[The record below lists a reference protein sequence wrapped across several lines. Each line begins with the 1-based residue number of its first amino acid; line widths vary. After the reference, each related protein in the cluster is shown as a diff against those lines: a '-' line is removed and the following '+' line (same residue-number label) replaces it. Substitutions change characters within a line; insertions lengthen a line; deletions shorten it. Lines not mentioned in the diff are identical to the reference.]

1 MKPHFNPAYSLDQA
15 AAWHGDRVAIH
26 YGDVAVRVAEAAQVT
41 RQLAGMLA
49 GCGVGMGDRVA
60 LISRNSPYHLL
71 LHVACAR
78 LGAVFVPVSFRF
90 AVPELED
97 LLRFSGARVVVTD
110 PETAVRGID
119 RAGCGGAEF
128 FVIDDDA
135 AASAADAPGEYRRL
149 VASYSAVDPAE
160 LGDVLPDLA
169 DVESLGGAMLFTSG
183 STGRPKAVCL
193 SHENLWWGSQ
203 NFREGFEYSNHDVE
217 LVTVPLTHIGGFNGT
232 TLDLFSHGGTVVIV
246 REFSPAVVVEQLE
259 RHKVAMM
266 FAVPTIYAALMAHPD
281 FVARDLSAF
290 RLPLI
295 GGAICPPAL
304 LKRMEEHG
312 LRPLNVWGMTEAAAS
327 GFMLSQD
334 LLDEARGAIGM
345 PFAHVEAKIVG
356 TDGNEAAE
364 GELVIS
370 GPNVVSE
377 YWKDPDFSAEAF
389 RDGWLYTGDMARRDE
404 HGFVWIV
411 GRVRYQINTGG
422 EKVIPEEVSN
432 VLIHMPEISDAAV
445 VGIPDPVWGQAVAA
459 AIVLRPGFEAPSVK
473 AVRDFAQAHIARFK
487 APRVLV
493 VVDALPT
500 NANGKINMAEVK
512 ELVLAGI

>member
-1 MKPHFNPAYSLDQA
+1 
-15 AAWHGDRVAIH
+15 
-26 YGDVAVRVAEAAQVT
+26 
-41 RQLAGMLA
+41 
-49 GCGVGMGDRVA
+49 
-60 LISRNSPYHLL
+60 
-71 LHVACAR
+71 
-78 LGAVFVPVSFRF
+78 
-90 AVPELED
+90 
-97 LLRFSGARVVVTD
+97 
-110 PETAVRGID
+110 
-119 RAGCGGAEF
+119 
-128 FVIDDDA
+128 
-135 AASAADAPGEYRRL
+135 
-149 VASYSAVDPAE
+149 
-160 LGDVLPDLA
+160 
-169 DVESLGGAMLFTSG
+169 
-183 STGRPKAVCL
+183 
-193 SHENLWWGSQ
+193 
-203 NFREGFEYSNHDVE
+203 
-217 LVTVPLTHIGGFNGT
+217 
-232 TLDLFSHGGTVVIV
+232 
-246 REFSPAVVVEQLE
+246 
-259 RHKVAMM
+259 
-266 FAVPTIYAALMAHPD
+266 
-281 FVARDLSAF
+281 
-290 RLPLI
+290 
-295 GGAICPPAL
+295 
-304 LKRMEEHG
+304 
-312 LRPLNVWGMTEAAAS
+312 MTEAAAS

-356 TDGNEAAE
+356 ADGNEAAE

-512 ELVLAGI
+512 ELVLARI